1 VKEEENVDY
10 NKIRRMKDILYS
22 FTTTNTGISN
32 ALIFLDERKNVIN
45 NLDFYNFNPWKADW
59 IFTKEYKNERK
70 NMIHKIRNAMDFKGE
85 VSDDEDSII
94 KYDETQD
101 QLSDE
106 MIKFNRNSIKVEEK
120 PNIINEDK
128 PMIDNDELL
137 TGKVESEEISEEII
151 VPKKQPKSECKSN
164 VIIRPIALNNRFI
177 DNRLYYHNVYMRNQE
192 ILSKNNSGSGY
203 LSIFGNS
210 ESNLMNVNNSI
221 IPQQNDNKLYTSTY
235 YNVKKK

>member
-1 VKEEENVDY
+1 MFITFFLSSKN
-10 NKIRRMKDILYS
+10 IR
-22 FTTTNTGISN
+22 
-32 ALIFLDERKNVIN
+32 ALLIPVFVVV
-45 NLDFYNFNPWKADW
+45 
-59 IFTKEYKNERK
+59 KEYKNERK
-70 NMIHKIRNAMDFKGE
+70 NMIHKIRNAMDYKGE

-106 MIKFNRNSIKVEEK
+106 MIKYNRNSIKVEEK

-151 VPKKQPKSECKSN
+151 ERPKKQPKSECKSK
-164 VIIRPIALNNRFI
+164 VIINPIALNNRFL
-177 DNRLYYHNVYMRNQE
+177 DNRLYYHNVYMRNQD
-192 ILSKNNSGSGY
+192 ILSKNKSGSGY

-210 ESNLMNVNNSI
+210 ESNLMNANNSLF
-221 IPQQNDNKLYTSTY
+221 PQQNDNKLYTSTY